1 MRHYMYI
8 IGLIFCG
15 LLQGSFT
22 AIQAIPDKANERPE
36 EERSLPISIDQK
48 GDIIYISSNKDISDL
63 QVEITDSFGNVLQE
77 EYISLA
83 AQQTYP
89 IYIGDLPMGEPY
101 YMTLR
106 QDGNRI
112 ITYTNYE

>member
-8 IGLIFCG
+8 IGLILGG
-15 LLQGSFT
+15 LLQGSSIT
-22 AIQAIPDKANERPE
+22 IQAIPDNSNDRPE
-36 EERSLPISIDQK
+36 GERSLPVSIDQK
-48 GDIIYISSNKDISDL
+48 EDIIYISSNKDISDL

-77 EYISLA
+77 EHISLD

-89 IYIGDLPMGEPY
+89 IYIGDLPIGESY

-106 QDGNRI
+106 QNRNRI
-112 ITYTNYE
+112 ITYTIL